1 MAKEISKRKEIPMP
15 SIVSGRQLRAA
26 RVLAGLTQ
34 AQFAAKT
41 GFHERAC
48 RYWEAKGEWP
58 PTSVPSTLEKINAAL
73 EAVGVVAFREPTPG
87 VRIAARR

>member
-1 MAKEISKRKEIPMP
+1 MP

-34 AQFAAKT
+34 AQFAAKA

-48 RYWEAKGEWP
+48 RYWEAQGNGP
-58 PTSVPSTLEKINAAL
+58 PTSVPSTLEKINAKQWAWSRF
-73 EAVGVVAFREPTPG
+73 VNPRPAFGLPIG
-87 VRIAARR
+87 GKSVC

>member
-1 MAKEISKRKEIPMP
+1 MVGKEIPMS

-34 AQFAAKT
+34 AQLAAAT

-48 RYWEAKGEWP
+48 RYWESRGENP
-58 PTSVPSTLEKINAAL
+58 PTSVPSTLEKIGAAL
-73 EAVGVVAFREPTPG
+73 EAQGVVVFREPTPG
-87 VRIAARR
+87 VRIAEKR

>member
-1 MAKEISKRKEIPMP
+1 MS

-34 AQFAAKT
+34 AQFAAKA

-48 RYWEAKGEWP
+48 RYWESMGDKP
-58 PTSVPSTLEKINAAL
+58 PTSVLSTLARISEVLKAQ
-73 EAVGVVAFREPTPG
+73 GVVVFSEPTPG
-87 VRIAARR
+87 VRIAEKR

>member
-1 MAKEISKRKEIPMP
+1 MP

-34 AQFAAKT
+34 AQLAAKA

-48 RYWEAKGEWP
+48 RYWEGRGDEP
-58 PTSVPSTLEKINAAL
+58 PTSVPSTLEKINEAL
-73 EAVGVVAFREPTPG
+73 KAVGVVAFREPTPG
-87 VRIAARR
+87 VRIAERR